1 MRPLDVGTAAMC
13 CLFATETTVQTNVAT
28 KTTTQ
33 RTVATKTTTQT
44 SEAVVCVVNH
54 NAVTTLLA
62 SALALTCRWWWAASA
77 TA

>member
-33 RTVATKTTTQT
+33 TTTQT
-44 SEAVVCVVNH
+44 SEAVVCVMNH